1 MSDLAQ
7 VLSLAGID
15 EAWIEYL
22 QREGVHKNDDLLYV
36 SESWLKALGLSF
48 SDAHQLQTVAGS
60 VCAAGGLELYLDI
73 AMSACIKQAEVQ
85 AFLETTKAQLEEGPV
100 QDCVARALKHL
111 EITGPRNAALA
122 LTCATRAHT
131 LCKEND
137 AARTLVGE
145 ARIAVRDVLA
155 WRVQLACVW
164 GNRDA
169 FLQALEQAYGG
180 RPLDNLSISRVLL
193 SHNHAVAELFP
204 SAFLSQCK
212 YEAEQRGSGRCRPAK
227 KKRYA
232 PKLEGEMSL

>member
-1 MSDLAQ
+1 MGDLAQ
-7 VLSLAGID
+7 VLSVAGID
-15 EAWIEYL
+15 DTWIEAL
-22 QREGVHKNDDLLYV
+22 QRKGVSGAEDLLYV
-36 SESWLKALGLSF
+36 SESWLNVLGFSF
-48 SDAHQLQTVAGS
+48 SDAHHLLAVAWS
-60 VCAAGGLELYLDI
+60 VHAAGGLEQYLDI

-85 AFLETTKAQLEEGPV
+85 AFLETTTAQLEEGPV
-100 QDCVARALKHL
+100 QDCVAHALKHL

-131 LCKEND
+131 LCKETD

-164 GNRDA
+164 GDRDA

-180 RPLDNLSISRVLL
+180 RALDKLSISRVLL
-193 SHNHAVAELFP
+193 SHNKAVAELFP

-212 YEAEQRGSGRCRPAK
+212 CEAEQRGSGRSAK
-227 KKRYA
+227 KKRSA
-232 PKLEGEMSL
+232 TKLEGEMTL